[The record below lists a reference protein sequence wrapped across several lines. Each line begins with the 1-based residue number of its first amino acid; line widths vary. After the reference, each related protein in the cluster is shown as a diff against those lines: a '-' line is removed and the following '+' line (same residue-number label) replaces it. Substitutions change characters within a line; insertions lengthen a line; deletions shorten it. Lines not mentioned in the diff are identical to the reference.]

1 MRIKVNRHEIQFP
14 LDKQPFEARLIVMFL
29 DQPAGRTYEGKL
41 GDPFSSSNRNFE
53 CVAAE
58 FWRVRVPFLPLLIW
72 DISYFISLMLHG
84 PCNDELAIRLVHAWG
99 LRARQTIPGKMPHPQ
114 YRHLNFDRTDETE
127 QKKKLLREAGVTDEI
142 WRFSIILF
150 VLADEDSSVLGRE
163 SLKI

>member
-58 FWRVRVPFLPLLIW
+58 F
-72 DISYFISLMLHG
+72 
-84 PCNDELAIRLVHAWG
+84 
-99 LRARQTIPGKMPHPQ
+99 
-114 YRHLNFDRTDETE
+114 
-127 QKKKLLREAGVTDEI
+127 
-142 WRFSIILF
+142 
-150 VLADEDSSVLGRE
+150 
-163 SLKI
+163 